1 MNTVSASIGTQLY
14 KTEIKTNNHLII
26 ADEPEKVGGQDLGFT
41 PTELLN
47 SSLAACSAITIR
59 MYAERKGWDVQHIN
73 INVKHKINIT
83 SQTITFEKEIEVIG
97 NLDATQKK
105 RLIEIGEKCPV
116 EKMLKGDI
124 KVVSSL
130 KE

>member
-73 INVKHKINIT
+73 INVKHKINT
-83 SQTITFEKEIEVIG
+83 SSETITFEKEIEVIG
-97 NLDATQKK
+97 NLDAAQKK
-105 RLIEIGEKCPV
+105 RLVEIGEKCPV

>member
-26 ADEPEKVGGQDLGFT
+26 ADEPKKVGGQDLGFT

-59 MYAERKGWDVQHIN
+59 MYAERKGWNVQHIN
-73 INVKHKINIT
+73 INVKHKINT
-83 SQTITFEKEIEVIG
+83 SSETITFEKEIEVIG
-97 NLDATQKK
+97 NLDAAQKK
-105 RLIEIGEKCPV
+105 RLVEIGEKCPV